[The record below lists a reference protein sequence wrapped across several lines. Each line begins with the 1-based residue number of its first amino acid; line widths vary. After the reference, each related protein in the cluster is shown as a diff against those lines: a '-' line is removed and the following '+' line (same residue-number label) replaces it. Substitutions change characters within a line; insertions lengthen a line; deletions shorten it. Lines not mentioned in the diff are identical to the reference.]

1 MRLAAFERRWLRDL
15 CEAMLPSGVRQDL
28 PGAADVPL
36 EPFFDEFFRH
46 SPFETAFGVR
56 ALTWA
61 LTWMPLGW
69 RLRRF
74 GRLKPGDQVRFL
86 ALLDGS
92 RFYVLREM
100 PGLIKLVAALAWC
113 AQPEVQRAL
122 GASRADA
129 TPPDWAVGR

>member
-1 MRLAAFERRWLRDL
+1 MRLAAFERRWLRAL

-36 EPFFDEFFRH
+36 ERFFDEFFARA
-46 SPFETAFGVR
+46 PFETAFGVR
-56 ALTWA
+56 ALTWV

-74 GRLKPGDQVRFL
+74 GRLSPRDQVRFL
-86 ALLDGS
+86 ELLDGS
-92 RFYVLREM
+92 SVYVLREM

-122 GASRADA
+122 GVSRVD
-129 TPPDWAVGR
+129 TSPPDWAVGR